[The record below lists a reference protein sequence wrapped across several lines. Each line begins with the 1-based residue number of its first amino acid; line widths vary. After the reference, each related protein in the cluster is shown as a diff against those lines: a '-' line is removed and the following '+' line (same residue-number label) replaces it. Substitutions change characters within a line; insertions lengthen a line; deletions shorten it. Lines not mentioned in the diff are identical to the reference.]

1 MSSVMS
7 LFDAFIVMIV
17 CILLAGIMVVA
28 FVVPADTINS
38 TLSTSS
44 VYGDVPSSWKNDS
57 GKELLLVAD
66 RLIAVFLIL
75 IGVGN
80 FLLTAVRRQEVDDV
94 NGYQQQQYQYQE
106 RF

>member
-7 LFDAFIVMIV
+7 LFDAFLVMIV
-17 CILLAGIMVVA
+17 CIIIAGVMVIA

-38 TLSTSS
+38 TLTTSS
-44 VYGDVPSSWKNDS
+44 VYSNVPSSWKNDS

-66 RLIAVFLIL
+66 RLIAIL
-75 IGVGN
+75 FILVGVGN
-80 FLLTAVRRQEVDDV
+80 FLLTAVRRQEIDDV
-94 NGYQQQQYQYQE
+94 NGYQQQYQYQG